1 MSNTNT
7 TTARAR
13 ARAAGAAKVAEKAKG
28 AKPAA
33 PAAKPAAAPSEPAKG
48 IAPVRRADDTMRRH
62 YGQGAHR
69 SAKGGQHLPALPQAA
84 HYVRPMVSC
93 PYKAG
98 TKAAATWALFTAP
111 DGSWRTVAE
120 VKALA
125 AKSPASY
132 DVGYIRY
139 AGRDGYIRFEVK
151 PGKTS

>member
-7 TTARAR
+7 TTARAA
-13 ARAAGAAKVAEKAKG
+13 ARAKG
-28 AKPAA
+28 AARVKASA
-33 PAAKPAAAPSEPAKG
+33 DKAAKPATPATPAKAPVEAAKG
-48 IAPVRRADDTMRRH
+48 IAPVRRADDTMGRH

-84 HYVRPMVSC
+84 HYVRPMVAC

-120 VKALA
+120 VKAEA